1 MPSITLVIV
10 LLEVCKISKS
20 YTYLPSS
27 SCEVWS
33 AVNCIDTTPEVAS
46 AATVGQSNST
56 TANIGVNTAS
66 GPQTVSVSLP
76 SAQAAQNSSLQ
87 LKLLGDVDTTTL
99 NDGAILQYRSSDG
112 KFVTR
117 NEIVT
122 TTGTLTLNAGAF

>member
-1 MPSITLVIV
+1 MADIT
-10 LLEVCKISKS
+10 
-20 YTYLPSS
+20 
-27 SCEVWS
+27 
-33 AVNCIDTTPEVAS
+33 
-46 AATVGQSNST
+46 ATVGQSNST

-99 NDGAILQYRSSDG
+99 NDGAILQYRSSDA
-112 KFVTR
+112 KFVAR